1 MISTM
6 QILPT
11 NFDIYLSV
19 IAILVMIECI
29 IYGFVKGNASLS
41 ILIACIVLF
50 IIQLMDRQISGTY
63 LFPIANR
70 WIKLSM
76 TEAILSC
83 PPWAAGFF
91 KYSPILRLAGS
102 FAPLTSMFLHA
113 NTFHIFF
120 NMLFLC
126 FVGMPLEQRIGSKNF
141 MIIYV
146 LSGLIGS
153 FAQYSI
159 GSPGIGASGAV
170 LGILGAFA
178 YLYPHEKFTV
188 FLLFIPLRNV
198 PIMFIA
204 AFYLAMDLI
213 FQMSGTMSGIGHLA
227 HIGGIVG
234 GFLIAALMK
243 RRGSVRVYSTS
254 TGGTKI
260 NINKKK
266 LNVYELYNILR
277 NKEKIELAL
286 NEDIPEVQR
295 AIVENIIEEG
305 RCPRCGEKLKI
316 KGSRVECT
324 GCDYCFNLLV
334 NR

>member
-6 QILPT
+6 QLIN

-19 IAILVMIECI
+19 IAVLVMVAAI

-50 IIQLMDRQISGTY
+50 VMQHINDNV
-63 LFPIANR
+63 F
-70 WIKLSM
+70 SM
-76 TEAILSC
+76 LAY
-83 PPWAAGFF
+83 PPWLFRNF
-91 KYSPILRLAGS
+91 SDFPVLLKITSS

-213 FQMSGTMSGIGHLA
+213 FQMSGTAQGIGHLA
-227 HIGGIVG
+227 HIGGIVS

-243 RRGSVRVYSTS
+243 RKGRVKVYRAS